1 MDLSDKFEHGVNLNH
16 HKHVL
21 QRQQLSPPGISPIAS
36 PASPNGSSNGV
47 ESGTGSLSPLAQYA
61 AGSSSQLKMQHNGH
75 SSKSPPAPLSAVF
88 NSHQRV
94 LTGGSTLTAVINGAA
109 QSDPNGSSQN
119 KQLGVIQSP
128 PLQIAGLSPFLPQ
141 TSSNGGG
148 GSSLHNRGAVSAL
161 SPPHMALIKQ
171 VFIPYY
177 IILNI
182 SQGRYCFCL
191 QCSLEK
197 KGIFLI

>member
-21 QRQQLSPPGISPIAS
+21 QRQQLSPPGVSPIAS

-47 ESGTGSLSPLAQYA
+47 DSATGSLSPLAHF
-61 AGSSSQLKMQHNGH
+61 AGVGGGSSSSSQLKMHNGH

-94 LTGGSTLTAVINGAA
+94 LNGGSTLTAVMNGAAA

-141 TSSNGGG
+141 TSSSGG
-148 GSSLHNRGAVSAL
+148 GSGAALQNRGAVSAL

-171 VFIPYY
+171 VDIHY
-177 IILNI
+177 
-182 SQGRYCFCL
+182 
-191 QCSLEK
+191 
-197 KGIFLI
+197 